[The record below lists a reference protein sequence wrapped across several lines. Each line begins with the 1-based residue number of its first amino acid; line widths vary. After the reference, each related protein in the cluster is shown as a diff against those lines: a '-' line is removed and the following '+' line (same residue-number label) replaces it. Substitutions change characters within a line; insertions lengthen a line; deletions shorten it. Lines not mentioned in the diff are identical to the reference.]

1 MPILR
6 DLSITLTA
14 EELLAERG
22 RNKQRS
28 RLIAAAQEAIALG
41 QTLFAPAAMYEVFD
55 VHSVAGERVALGAR
69 EQEVISHTAT
79 LPHSSAPLA
88 LTVGPKADLLAPAQ
102 QLLVAVYTIG
112 PALEARVGDLTRA
125 GEPLLSYLLD
135 CAGVTAL
142 GVVGERV
149 HCLAEELAVERGWPR
164 GIGLATP
171 QQASRFLIPRGWG
184 VSPALSPGSLVGWTL
199 QGQQELCSLLPIAEI
214 GVWLNEYCVLEP
226 HKSVSVVIGMGPGY
240 ESHKVGSVCRY
251 CALRDSCWRYRSTNQ
266 QMTNHKSER

>member
-6 DLSITLTA
+6 DLPITLTA

-22 RNKQRS
+22 RNEQRS
-28 RLIAAAQEAIALG
+28 GLIAAAQEAIALS

-69 EQEVISHTAT
+69 EQEVASHTPT

-102 QLLVAVYTIG
+102 RLLVAVYTMG
-112 PALEARVGDLTRA
+112 PALEARVGDLARA

-149 HCLAEELAVERGWPR
+149 RCLAEELAAE
-164 GIGLATP
+164 
-171 QQASRFLIPRGWG
+171 RGWG

-214 GVWLNEYCVLEP
+214 GVRLNEYCVLEP

-240 ESHKVGSVCRY
+240 ESHEVGSVCRY

-266 QMTNHKSER
+266 QMASHKSER